1 MRIPRELGEELGT
14 IYIPIGVGHPG
25 GGDLEMIPEALVDTG
40 STHTMLPESLL
51 TYLHVEPR
59 EYELW
64 EFADGDT
71 KEMGFGVARISIEGR
86 EWPCPVIFGPED
98 QYLVGATTLQ
108 IFSLMVDPEGEELI
122 RRTYRAR
129 YI

>member
-1 MRIPRELGEELGT
+1 MGT
-14 IYIPIGVGHPG
+14 VHIMIGVGHPG

-40 STHTMLPESLL
+40 ATHTMLPESLL
-51 TYLHVEPR
+51 AYLHIEPR
-59 EYELW
+59 EYEKW
-64 EFADGDT
+64 ELADGGI
-71 KEMGFGVARISIEGR
+71 KELGFGMARLSIEGR
-86 EWPCPVIFGPED
+86 DWTCPVIFGPED

-108 IFSLMVDPEGEELI
+108 IFSLMVDPEGEGLI